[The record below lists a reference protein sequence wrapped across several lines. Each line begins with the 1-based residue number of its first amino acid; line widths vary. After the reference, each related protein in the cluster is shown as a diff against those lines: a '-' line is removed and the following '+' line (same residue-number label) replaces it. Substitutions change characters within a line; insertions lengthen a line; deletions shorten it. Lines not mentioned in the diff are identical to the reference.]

1 MPERDFLCLRHGM
14 TDWNAK
20 GLFQGRSDVPLNEQ
34 GLAQAL
40 TAAQSFKA
48 SPPDIIVSSP
58 LIRAAHTAKLIAS
71 AADMPVHIED
81 DLIECDFGSFEGRPI
96 REVMNEHNVVD
107 KAALARILP
116 SDAEKWE
123 TVSRRALNCIGRWQ
137 ALHRAKSILF
147 VCHDAVMQALA
158 EQLCGHWFENRHAV
172 PYLFSL
178 NAASWA
184 ISEHKLAVM
193 PHRP

>member
-20 GLFQGRSDVPLNEQ
+20 GLFQGRSDVPLNEE

-40 TAAQSFKA
+40 TAAQTFKA

-58 LIRAAHTAKLIAS
+58 LIRAAQTAKIIA
-71 AADMPVHIED
+71 AAAVMPVHIDE
-81 DLIECDFGSFEGRPI
+81 DLIECSFGSFEGRPI
-96 REVMNEHNVVD
+96 REIMQEHNVVE

-137 ALHRAKSILF
+137 SHHRAKSILF
-147 VCHDAVMQALA
+147 VCHDAVMQAAA
-158 EQLCGHWFENRHAV
+158 ERLCGQWFENRHAV
-172 PYLFSL
+172 PYLFSPV
-178 NAASWA
+178 AASWT
-184 ISEHKLAVM
+184 IREHKLAVK